1 MMKQVF
7 RYLLPTLVLS
17 ILAVSCGGSEEK
29 TPTPAEVPAPVLVST
44 TPADGTVGLVETSLS
59 IVFTFDQNILCQPEG
74 LNGISVD
81 GGAYVK
87 GTRVSGKDL
96 TVEVAG
102 LARGRSYVVT
112 LPAGTVGGYKQ
123 NQQKSAAIRFNFS
136 MKEPDPV
143 DPEPGGWENAAS
155 AARNM
160 GVGWNLG
167 NTLESNSGDVESMW
181 IEAFTERRPT
191 DYENAWG
198 QTDATR
204 ELIHMFKEAGF
215 GAIRVPVTWYP
226 HMGTLSISVRDNK
239 GYWDKAAW
247 MSSTDY
253 KVDPVWMARVR
264 EVVSYVIDEGMY
276 CILNV
281 HHDTGTASTAW
292 LRADPTVLATVKDR
306 YCALWEQIATEF
318 EPFGPKLLFESFNEM
333 LDTDNTWN
341 YASSTADQAIN
352 AYNAEFVN
360 TVRKTGGNNVNRNL
374 ILNTYAASP
383 DKRVLQDFVLPKD
396 EVEGHLLAEVHSYAP
411 YDFAFDTSRPRA
423 TFDASCAREVIA
435 IVDDLGTYLVS
446 RGIPC
451 VLGEFGVDTPIRG
464 EAEEAKQAAC
474 YVAAAA
480 KLGIPCF
487 YWMGL
492 SDGKEDRSAPAWTK
506 PALRDAILKAYR
518 ENKID

>member
-1 MMKQVF
+1 MKHVLKS
-7 RYLLPTLVLS
+7 LLPALAL
-17 ILAVSCGGSEEK
+17 LAVSCGGSK
-29 TPTPAEVPAPVLVST
+29 SDPTPTEVPAPVLVST
-44 TPADGTVGLVETSLS
+44 TPADGTGGLTETTLS
-59 IVFTFDQNILCQPEG
+59 IVFTFDQNILCTPAG
-74 LNGISVD
+74 LSGITVD

-87 GTRVSGKDL
+87 ETKTSGANL
-96 TVEVAG
+96 RVEVAG

-123 NQQKSAAIRFNFS
+123 NQKTSAAISFRFS
-136 MKEPDPV
+136 MKDPDPV
-143 DPEPGGWENAAS
+143 DPQPSGWESAAS

-160 GVGWNLG
+160 GAGWNLG
-167 NTLESNSGDVESMW
+167 NTLESNSGDVDNMW
-181 IEAFTERRPT
+181 IEAFTERKPT

-226 HMGTLSISVRDNK
+226 HMDTLSITVRDNQ
-239 GYWDKAAW
+239 GHWDKAAW
-247 MSSTDY
+247 LGSDNYT
-253 KVDPVWMARVR
+253 VDPVWMARVR

-281 HHDTGTASTAW
+281 HHDTGTATTAW
-292 LRADPTVLATVKDR
+292 LRADPTVHAAVKDR

-318 EPFGPKLLFESFNEM
+318 ESFGPKLLFESFNEM
-333 LDTDNTWN
+333 LDANNTWN
-341 YASSTADQAIN
+341 YASGTASQVIN
-352 AYNAEFVN
+352 AYNADFVN

-383 DKRVLQDFVLPKD
+383 DKRALQDFVLPKD
-396 EVEGHLLAEVHSYAP
+396 VVEGHLLAEVHSYAP

-423 TFDASCAREVIA
+423 TFDASCEREVRA
-435 IVDDLGTYLVS
+435 IVEELGKFQALN
-446 RGIPC
+446 GIPC

-464 EAEEAKQAAC
+464 ETEEAKQAAC

-480 KLGIPCF
+480 TLDIPCF

-506 PALRDAILKAYR
+506 PALRDAILRAWR
-518 ENKID
+518 ENKNN